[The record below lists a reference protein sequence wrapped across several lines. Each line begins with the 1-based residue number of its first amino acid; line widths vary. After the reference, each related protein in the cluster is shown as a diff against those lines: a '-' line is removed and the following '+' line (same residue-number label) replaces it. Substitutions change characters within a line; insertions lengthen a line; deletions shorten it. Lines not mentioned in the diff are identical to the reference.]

1 MLRRESHKLSLLDCR
16 VAIYETVLEHVE
28 HIAFNEIQV
37 ANDHTSNNDKKVKR
51 TMVTFQQSVQ
61 LVDAISEKYI
71 ADYNKLIVDI
81 SNFSRF
87 KDDTH
92 CYLTLDVFSPGTTH
106 VEKRRFC
113 KQYVQIKYFEAS
125 WPAALV
131 AHRIEPLHGSMATL
145 TKKKQA
151 PR

>member
-1 MLRRESHKLSLLDCR
+1 MLRRESHKLSLLYCR
-16 VAIYETVLEHVE
+16 VAIYETVLDHVE

-51 TMVTFQQSVQ
+51 TMVTFQQAMQ
-61 LVDAISEKYI
+61 LVDAISDTYI

-87 KDDTH
+87 KDDTR
-92 CYLTLDVFSPGTTH
+92 CYLTLYVFSPGTTH

-113 KQYVQIKYFEAS
+113 KQYVQIKYLEAS

-131 AHRIEPLHGSMATL
+131 AHRIQPLPGSMHAHTEQ
-145 TKKKQA
+145 KKA
-151 PR
+151 SL